1 MNGDTF
7 SSNTSLDDAR
17 VSGFITVPVKVVR
30 FNEGDVFSM
39 WGVHNNI
46 LFNNSEKL
54 VGFVNVSAEEYSE
67 KKKKEMVQ
75 VARVTLRSSSQWIF
89 LGNLKIT
96 QRWKQCEFQL
106 MSYHVMCMLSSSKG
120 WKGSQRYQ

>member
-67 KKKKEMVQ
+67 KKKEMVQ
-75 VARVTLRSSSQWIF
+75 VARVTLRPSSQWNF

-96 QRWKQCEFQL
+96 QKWKQCESQL
-106 MSYHVMCMLSSSKG
+106 ISYHVIYMLSSTKRITTVPV
-120 WKGSQRYQ
+120 K